1 MLYELL
7 YKRKELKKDSMNITF
22 LIGNGFD
29 RNLGLN
35 TTYSDFTKHYKN
47 LETNN
52 ERIKQFR
59 KDIDDDKELWF
70 DAEIA
75 MGKYTEKFGEGEAAA
90 YSECHTDFCM
100 ELAKYLKNEEKRID
114 FNNCTDIHTHFVMN
128 SVNFETGKKFHQTEK
143 EMEERKRYS
152 NRLCREYG
160 LSETEVKSDY
170 KNIPKWKLELRRTA
184 LAALK
189 WSRTKEEFIEYMENH
204 GYKVKWEDGYKYITF
219 TTPDGNKCRDNKLF
233 CDQLLKINMEIY
245 FRLGGC
251 DSPIAEPF
259 HEHKTYIY
267 EGFGYTPGVRLLNL
281 LGDLL
286 SIAPEDSNGYTPEM
300 LTELEKEDIE
310 ILEELLGR
318 RVEPNAFL
326 HYSTR
331 EEYEQSQGLSWSW

>member
-1 MLYELL
+1 MAIVKFIASKCSMSYIFKYVTDNEKTEDKLISGVNCSPESALDEFTYV
-7 YKRKELKKDSMNITF
+7 KERFGKTDGRQYYHIIQSF
-22 LIGNGFD
+22 
-29 RNLGLN
+29 
-35 TTYSDFTKHYKN
+35 SP
-47 LETNN
+47 
-52 ERIKQFR
+52 
-59 KDIDDDKELWF
+59 DDAVTPEM
-70 DAEIA
+70 AHEIA
-75 MGKYTEKFGEGEAAA
+75 LKFA
-90 YSECHTDFCM
+90 ECFPGFQILIATHTNK
-100 ELAKYLKNEEKRID
+100 EH
-114 FNNCTDIHTHFVMN
+114 IHTHFVMN

-170 KNIPKWKLELRRTA
+170 KNAPKWKIELRRTA

-219 TTPDGNKCRDNKLF
+219 TTPDGHKCRDNKLF

-251 DSPIAEPF
+251 DSPISEPF

-281 LGDLL
+281 
-286 SIAPEDSNGYTPEM
+286 SVIYY
-300 LTELEKEDIE
+300 
-310 ILEELLGR
+310 R
-318 RVEPNAFL
+318 
-326 HYSTR
+326 
-331 EEYEQSQGLSWSW
+331 

>member
-1 MLYELL
+1 MAIVKFIASKCSMSYIFKYVTDNEKTEDKLISGVNCSSESAFEEFTYV
-7 YKRKELKKDSMNITF
+7 KERFGKTDGRQYYHIIQSF
-22 LIGNGFD
+22 
-29 RNLGLN
+29 
-35 TTYSDFTKHYKN
+35 SP
-47 LETNN
+47 
-52 ERIKQFR
+52 
-59 KDIDDDKELWF
+59 DDDVTPEM
-70 DAEIA
+70 AHEIA
-75 MGKYTEKFGEGEAAA
+75 LKFA
-90 YSECHTDFCM
+90 ECFLGFQILIATHTNK
-100 ELAKYLKNEEKRID
+100 EH
-114 FNNCTDIHTHFVMN
+114 IHTHFVMN

-143 EMEERKRYS
+143 EMKERKRYS

-189 WSRTKEEFIEYMENH
+189 WSRSKEEFIEYMENH

-219 TTPDGNKCRDNKLF
+219 TTPDGHKCRDNKLF

-251 DSPIAEPF
+251 DSPIAK
-259 HEHKTYIY
+259 HYDEHKTYIY
-267 EGFGYTPGVRLLNL
+267 EGFGYTPSTRLLNL
-281 LGDLL
+281 LGDIL
-286 SIAPEDSNGYTPEM
+286 SIAPEDSNRYTPEM

-331 EEYEQSQGLSWSW
+331 DEYEESQGLSWHW

>member
-1 MLYELL
+1 MAIVKFITSKCSMSYIFKYVMDNEKTEDKLISGVNCSPESAFEEFTYV
-7 YKRKELKKDSMNITF
+7 KERFGKTDGRQYYHIIQSF
-22 LIGNGFD
+22 
-29 RNLGLN
+29 
-35 TTYSDFTKHYKN
+35 SP
-47 LETNN
+47 
-52 ERIKQFR
+52 
-59 KDIDDDKELWF
+59 DDDVTPEMAHKIALKFAECFPGFQIPIATHTNKE
-70 DAEIA
+70 
-75 MGKYTEKFGEGEAAA
+75 
-90 YSECHTDFCM
+90 H
-100 ELAKYLKNEEKRID
+100 
-114 FNNCTDIHTHFVMN
+114 IHTHFVMN
-128 SVNFETGKKFHQTEK
+128 SVNFETGKKFHQSEK

-219 TTPDGNKCRDNKLF
+219 TTPDGHKCRDNKLF

-251 DSPIAEPF
+251 DSPISEPY

-267 EGFGYTPGVRLLNL
+267 EGFGYTPGTRLLNL
-281 LGDLL
+281 LGDIL

-326 HYSTR
+326 HCSTR
-331 EEYEQSQGLSWSW
+331 EEYEQSQGLSWHW

>member
-1 MLYELL
+1 MAIVKFIASKCSMSYIFKYVTDDEKTEDKLISGVNCSPESAFDEFTYV
-7 YKRKELKKDSMNITF
+7 KERFGKTDGRQYYHIIQSF
-22 LIGNGFD
+22 
-29 RNLGLN
+29 
-35 TTYSDFTKHYKN
+35 SP
-47 LETNN
+47 
-52 ERIKQFR
+52 
-59 KDIDDDKELWF
+59 DDDVTPKM
-70 DAEIA
+70 AHEIA
-75 MGKYTEKFGEGEAAA
+75 LKFA
-90 YSECHTDFCM
+90 ECFPGFQILIATHTNK
-100 ELAKYLKNEEKRID
+100 EH
-114 FNNCTDIHTHFVMN
+114 IHTHFVMN

-143 EMEERKRYS
+143 EMEERKKYS

-189 WSRTKEEFIEYMENH
+189 WSHSKEEFIEYMENH

-219 TTPDGNKCRDNKLF
+219 TTPDGHKCRDNKLF

-251 DSPIAEPF
+251 DSPIVE
-259 HEHKTYIY
+259 HYDEHKTYIY
-267 EGFGYTPGVRLLNL
+267 EGFGYTPGTRLLNL

-286 SIAPEDSNGYTPEM
+286 SIEPEDSNGYTPEM

-331 EEYEQSQGLSWSW
+331 EEYEQSQGLSWHW

>member
-1 MLYELL
+1 MAIV
-7 YKRKELKKDSMNITF
+7 KFITSKCSMSYIF
-22 LIGNGFD
+22 K
-29 RNLGLN
+29 
-35 TTYSDFTKHYKN
+35 YVM
-47 LETNN
+47 
-52 ERIKQFR
+52 
-59 KDIDDDKELWF
+59 DKEKTEDKLISGINCSPESAF
-70 DAEIA
+70 DEFTYVKERFGKTDGRQYYHIIQSFSTDDEVTPEMAHEIA
-75 MGKYTEKFGEGEAAA
+75 LKFA
-90 YSECHTDFCM
+90 ECFPGFQILIATHTNK
-100 ELAKYLKNEEKRID
+100 EH
-114 FNNCTDIHTHFVMN
+114 IHTHFVIN

-170 KNIPKWKLELRRTA
+170 KNIPKWKLDLRRTA

-189 WSRTKEEFIEYMENH
+189 WSRSKEEFIEYMENH

-219 TTPDGNKCRDNKLF
+219 TTPDSHKCRDNKLF
-233 CDQLLKINMEIY
+233 CDQLLKVNMEIY

-251 DSPIAEPF
+251 DSPIAE
-259 HEHKTYIY
+259 HYDEHKTYIY
-267 EGFGYTPGVRLLNL
+267 EGFGYTPGTRLLNL
-281 LGDLL
+281 LGDIL

-331 EEYEQSQGLSWSW
+331 EEYEESQGLSWHW

>member
-1 MLYELL
+1 MAIVKFIASKCSMSYIFKYVTDNEKTEDKLISGVNCSPESAFEEFTYV
-7 YKRKELKKDSMNITF
+7 KERFGKTDGRQYYHIIQSF
-22 LIGNGFD
+22 
-29 RNLGLN
+29 
-35 TTYSDFTKHYKN
+35 SP
-47 LETNN
+47 
-52 ERIKQFR
+52 
-59 KDIDDDKELWF
+59 DDDVTPEMVH
-70 DAEIA
+70 EIA
-75 MGKYTEKFGEGEAAA
+75 LKF
-90 YSECHTDFCM
+90 SECFPGFQILIATHTNK
-100 ELAKYLKNEEKRID
+100 EH
-114 FNNCTDIHTHFVMN
+114 IHTHFVMN

-170 KNIPKWKLELRRTA
+170 KNVPKWKLELRRTA

-189 WSRTKEEFIEYMENH
+189 WSRSKEDFIEYMENH

-219 TTPDGNKCRDNKLF
+219 TTPDGHKCRDNKLF

-251 DSPIAEPF
+251 DSPISEPY
-259 HEHKTYIY
+259 HKHKTYIY
-267 EGFGYTPGVRLLNL
+267 EGFGYTPGTRLLNL

-326 HYSTR
+326 HYSPR
-331 EEYEQSQGLSWSW
+331 EEYEESQGLSWHW

>member
-1 MLYELL
+1 MAIVKFIASKCSMSYIFKYVMDNEKTEDKLISGVNCSPESEFEEFTYV
-7 YKRKELKKDSMNITF
+7 KERFGKTDGRQYYHIIQSF
-22 LIGNGFD
+22 
-29 RNLGLN
+29 
-35 TTYSDFTKHYKN
+35 SP
-47 LETNN
+47 
-52 ERIKQFR
+52 
-59 KDIDDDKELWF
+59 DDEVTPEM
-70 DAEIA
+70 AREIA
-75 MGKYTEKFGEGEAAA
+75 LKFA
-90 YSECHTDFCM
+90 ECFPGFQILIATHTIK
-100 ELAKYLKNEEKRID
+100 EH
-114 FNNCTDIHTHFVMN
+114 IHAHFVMN

-170 KNIPKWKLELRRTA
+170 KNVPKWKLELRRTA

-204 GYKVKWEDGYKYITF
+204 GYKAKWVDGYKYITF
-219 TTPDGNKCRDNKLF
+219 TTPDGHKCRDNKLF
-233 CDQLLKINMEIY
+233 CDQLQKINMEIY

-251 DSPIAEPF
+251 DSPIAE
-259 HEHKTYIY
+259 HYDEHKTYIY
-267 EGFGYTPGVRLLNL
+267 EGYGYTPGTRLLNL
-281 LGDLL
+281 LGDIL

-331 EEYEQSQGLSWSW
+331 EEYEQSQGLSWHW